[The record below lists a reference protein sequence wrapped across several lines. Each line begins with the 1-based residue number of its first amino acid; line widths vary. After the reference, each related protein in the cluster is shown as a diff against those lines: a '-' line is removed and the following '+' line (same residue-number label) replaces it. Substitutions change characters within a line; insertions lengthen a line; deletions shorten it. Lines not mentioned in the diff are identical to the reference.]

1 MWQNIIGIYKD
12 HYMMTLSSD
21 INMGFGDTSWL
32 ETIGIPNIRDT
43 LFQREYNI
51 LYYVGMKRAFY
62 TRT

>member
-1 MWQNIIGIYKD
+1 
-12 HYMMTLSSD
+12 MMTLSSD